1 VIDKSHYRRES
12 PDISDLQAA
21 EAEIQ
26 ACRHA
31 FRKLFG
37 QAIFML
43 NLMNGRLVSPSKRNI
58 IERQIHEIE
67 ERLGL

>member
-1 VIDKSHYRRES
+1 VIKEAHFERKPPSES
-12 PDISDLQAA
+12 DWQQT
-21 EAEIQ
+21 EIE